1 MSICCK
7 SGVTFMHISTEQI
20 LVNRS
25 ADAKNQCS
33 LLYLLLCRHWPVVVA
48 AVADLPRSVA
58 GGSCASAAGVGFPL
72 ALADVS
78 AKCKPEEA
86 YPALVM
92 GTQVCGVASHSF
104 YDGNLSA

>member
-1 MSICCK
+1 
-7 SGVTFMHISTEQI
+7 
-20 LVNRS
+20 
-25 ADAKNQCS
+25 
-33 LLYLLLCRHWPVVVA
+33 VVA

-78 AKCKPEEA
+78 AKWKPEEA

-92 GTQVCGVASHSF
+92 GTQVCGVASHLHAASVTATCLREVQQVGKRITRVSMI
-104 YDGNLSA
+104 Y